1 MSWIGGILELSSPLR
16 YGITTRGV
24 PIYRFVPYD
33 RTLGPFAVGCSH
45 RDLLRNV
52 HAIVARDSGSTEP
65 ECASKKEIPRAT
77 LVQLLGVPTAE
88 TETNILLTAY
98 AYDSKKELRKHLTL
112 EPTNPRQSPRQRIDG
127 FTFHIDPPGCRD
139 VDDTFTFFRSSETT
153 WTISINIADVSAYV
167 EEGSALD
174 LFIQQKA
181 TSFYSPT
188 GEVLAPMLPPHIEQV
203 ASLLPGEDKLTLSL
217 QFDWQGEEISEIKA
231 VRWIPSIT
239 NTTTSYTYD
248 EASLHGSTQ
257 REEFQILAKLSKSED
272 SHKWV
277 ETLMI
282 FYNTKAGELLKERG
296 EGILRS
302 HSTPQ
307 MDKLNAWTAID
318 PDLAFLAYE
327 AASYVHAKEESFHYG
342 LGASSYAYASSPIR
356 RYCDLVNQRA
366 IHSIHSIHKL
376 SPHIDDM
383 YSSLIEHLNRR
394 QKQAKAFS
402 RDLFLMTQLKGDSS
416 AVTGTV
422 VEIKEDSFKVYV
434 PVWKRVVRVK
444 TIQKVPTIKTQV
456 SLRWHDDMKKA
467 FWKERIVFAFEP
479 LNL

>member
-33 RTLGPFAVGCSH
+33 RTIGPFAVGCSH

-52 HAIVARDSGSTEP
+52 HAIVSESSRTSGSERTEGP
-65 ECASKKEIPRAT
+65 SSKEIPRAT

-88 TETNILLTAY
+88 TETNILLSAY
-98 AYDSKKELRKHLTL
+98 AYDSKKELRKHPDVETIIPKPL
-112 EPTNPRQSPRQRIDG
+112 QRQRIEG

-139 VDDTFTFFRSSETT
+139 VDDTFTFVKNAGT

-167 EEGSALD
+167 EEGSTLD

-188 GEVLAPMLPPHIEQV
+188 GEVLAPMLPPHIEQL

-217 QFDWQGEEISEIKA
+217 QFDWQGEEISEINSF
-231 VRWIPSIT
+231 RWIPSIT
-239 NTTTSYTYD
+239 NTTSSYTYD
-248 EASLHGSTQ
+248 EASLHGP

-282 FYNTKAGELLKERG
+282 LYNTKAGELLKERG
-296 EGILRS
+296 QGILRS
-302 HSTPQ
+302 HSIN
-307 MDKLNAWTAID
+307 MDKLEAWTAID

-342 LGASSYAYASSPIR
+342 LCASSYAYASSPIR
-356 RYCDLVNQRA
+356 RYCDLVNQR
-366 IHSIHSIHKL
+366 SIHGHTAV
-376 SPHIDDM
+376 IDD
-383 YSSLIEHLNRR
+383 SLIEHLNRR

-402 RDLFLMTQLKGDSS
+402 RDLFLMTQLKGDS
-416 AVTGTV
+416 ATGIV
-422 VEIKEDSFKVYV
+422 VEIKEDAFKVYV
-434 PVWKRVVRVK
+434 PAWKRVVRVK
-444 TIQKVPTIKTQV
+444 TMKKVPEVKTQV
-456 SLRWHDDMKKA
+456 SLRWHDDMKKV
-467 FWKERIVFAFEP
+467 FWKERIVFSFEP
-479 LNL
+479 LAF

>member
-52 HAIVARDSGSTEP
+52 HAIVARDSGVEDP
-65 ECASKKEIPRAT
+65 CKEIPRAT
-77 LVQLLGVPTAE
+77 LVQLLGTPTKE
-88 TETNILLTAY
+88 SETNILLTAY

-112 EPTNPRQSPRQRIDG
+112 EDTNPNPRQSPRQRIDG

-139 VDDTFTFFRSSETT
+139 VDDTFTFFRSSDT

-174 LFIQQKA
+174 RFIKQKA

-188 GEVLAPMLPPHIEQV
+188 GEVLAPMLPPQLEQV

-257 REEFQILAKLSKSED
+257 REEFQILAKLSNSED

-302 HSTPQ
+302 HSINI
-307 MDKLNAWTAID
+307 DKLEAWTAID

-356 RYCDLVNQRA
+356 RYCDLVNQR
-366 IHSIHSIHKL
+366 SIHGHTAV
-376 SPHIDDM
+376 IDD
-383 YSSLIEHLNRR
+383 SLIEHLNRR

-402 RDLFLMTQLKGDSS
+402 RDLFLMTQLKGDS
-416 AVTGTV
+416 ATGIV
-422 VEIKEDSFKVYV
+422 VAIKEDSFKVYV

-444 TIQKVPTIKTQV
+444 TIQKVPDVKTEV

-467 FWKERIVFAFEP
+467 FWKERIVFAFD
-479 LNL
+479 LL

>member
-52 HAIVARDSGSTEP
+52 HAIVARDSGVDDP
-65 ECASKKEIPRAT
+65 CKEIPRAT
-77 LVQLLGVPTAE
+77 LVQLLGTPTKE
-88 TETNILLTAY
+88 SETNILLTAY

-112 EPTNPRQSPRQRIDG
+112 EDTNANPRQRQRVDG

-139 VDDTFTFFRSSETT
+139 VDDTFTFFRSSDT

-174 LFIQQKA
+174 RFIKQKA

-188 GEVLAPMLPPHIEQV
+188 GEVLAPMLPPQLEQV

-239 NTTTSYTYD
+239 NTTASYTYD

-302 HSTPQ
+302 HSTPK
-307 MDKLNAWTAID
+307 MDKLTAWTSID
-318 PDLAFLAYE
+318 PELAFLAYE

-366 IHSIHSIHKL
+366 IHKL
-376 SPHIDDM
+376 SPHIDE
-383 YSSLIEHLNRR
+383 SLIEHLNRR

-402 RDLFLMTQLKGDSS
+402 RDLFFMAQLKGDS
-416 AVTGTV
+416 VRGTV
-422 VEIKEDSFKVYV
+422 VAIKEDSFKVYV

-444 TIQKVPTIKTQV
+444 TIQKVPAVKTEV

-467 FWKERIVFAFEP
+467 FWKERIVFSFD
-479 LNL
+479 LYKNMRIC